1 MLSAGVTIQGAPPQ
15 VPPPPPSTDDASV
28 AASAAKRRKKKRRR
42 RRRRGGHAAGG
53 EVSGLECGKHAAGG
67 EVSGLECG
75 KHAAGGEVSGLEC
88 GKHAAGGEAEDGSE
102 ESSSE
107 EQIEEP
113 RSLTSHGS
121 SLQELDV
128 SPGNC
133 STTATSNHHQ
143 TIISSSVEGTEDK
156 STSSSFSS
164 SPPPPPPEQEELPS
178 IHRDDTVHVVLVN
191 GDLGPPL
198 SDESTQTASLS
209 SLSSSDGL
217 EKNPKP
223 HPDELRVIPSP
234 SSEILVN
241 GFHSGPG
248 IEDHVDGKTDRQPS
262 SRTTPS
268 KDLHPSPSSLIEAL
282 NNAENKDRAVTKDIP
297 DLQAKQG
304 ITKPESKNLC
314 NGTVKQTVRNR
325 KENRQKTNGSV
336 NGTKLKTTGKME
348 RNEPSAGGRNKGP
361 PDQNVKQQQLNRPST
376 ESSNNNPD
384 SSPQEAKERAPRIP
398 HDFAPG
404 PRAYKVAE
412 PPLLPHD
419 KRGAKPARKE
429 RPNRVSPP
437 NHPPAVPETAPLDH
451 PDITSLSLRPEPPK
465 NLKSPSYE
473 TSKPLKEISQK
484 NPSIEDDLLKSLT
497 EVNTPL
503 TKESI
508 KTPAVEAFVCET
520 SRSISP
526 LHPGEYVIPK
536 EISSLKA
543 LTQDFISKEIHLPD
557 PRHAGEEHLGD
568 DPKVTDPPTD
578 PPVPPPRRKRWR
590 GPALR
595 RSSIERAPTPGRE
608 LLEEGV
614 EVLLTDESSLS
625 SSSSSEESVIELLSS
640 MPTSPDV
647 EVKARSSEEE
657 DYVIFKDNLP
667 MKDKSGPDATVV
679 TCAKIDDCDKSTSA
693 HSTEVVPWEEG
704 PDPRPEK
711 QEGESSLSPTSVDRY
726 SEVLSRLIASDA
738 LTEVTEERAR
748 SAYPITEAVT
758 RWLRSQSP
766 EEVLSLPPPESES
779 DLTDDETQVEEETQ
793 GGEKKLTGPKN
804 VYRNPLPAPSL
815 KDDLHPLNGGLL
827 RGAGTRVAKETG
839 YTTNIDNKIGEEG
852 RTNVPPSDDDEEAR
866 HVDMN
871 EERNMSRGSSFV
883 SDSTGEWDQWDIE
896 STKPTVPQEG
906 ARLQSESPDDRR
918 TYMCDPSLSVAKYYR
933 LGAPAT
939 RKNEEGS
946 SSETLSGSSSDEVDA
961 LRHFEYEMGD
971 PERGSQM
978 SLAVELARSL
988 EPLPE
993 HWAVDPIRSAGN
1005 PEVYKKRYGDSPGGC
1020 QVWLAESGDNRK
1032 QESIFQRQSEILM
1045 SRLKGEGPFPCGG
1058 ICCILQ

>member
-42 RRRRGGHAAGG
+42 RRRRGG
-53 EVSGLECGKHAAGG
+53 
-67 EVSGLECG
+67 
-75 KHAAGGEVSGLEC
+75 
-88 GKHAAGGEAEDGSE
+88 AEDGSE

-121 SLQELDV
+121 SLQELGV
-128 SPGNC
+128 SPVNC

-164 SPPPPPPEQEELPS
+164 SPPPPKEGPPEQEELPS
-178 IHRDDTVHVVLVN
+178 IRRDDTVHVVLVN
-191 GDLGPPL
+191 GDLGPAL

-217 EKNPKP
+217 EKNPNP
-223 HPDELRVIPSP
+223 HPDELRVIPSEEIKETP
-234 SSEILVN
+234 FSEKLVN
-241 GFHSGPG
+241 GFHSDLGK
-248 IEDHVDGKTDRQPS
+248 EDHVDGKTGRQQS

-268 KDLHPSPSSLIEAL
+268 KDLHSSPSSLIEAL
-282 NNAENKDRAVTKDIP
+282 NNAENKDRVVTKEIP
-297 DLQAKQG
+297 DLQTKQG

-325 KENRQKTNGSV
+325 KENRQKTNGTV

-348 RNEPSAGGRNKGP
+348 RNEPSGGRNKGP
-361 PDQNVKQQQLNRPST
+361 PDQNVKQPNRPST
-376 ESSNNNPD
+376 ESSTNPD
-384 SSPQEAKERAPRIP
+384 SSLQEAKERAPRIP

-412 PPLLPHD
+412 PPQLPHD

-429 RPNRVSPP
+429 RPNRKSPP
-437 NHPPAVPETAPLDH
+437 NQPPAVPETAPLDP
-451 PDITSLSLRPEPPK
+451 PDITSLSLRPDSPK

-473 TSKPLKEISQK
+473 TSKPSKEISQK
-484 NPSIEDDLLKSLT
+484 SPSIEDNLLKSLT
-497 EVNTPL
+497 EVNNPL

-508 KTPAVEAFVCET
+508 NTPSVEAFVCET
-520 SRSISP
+520 SRSVSSLP
-526 LHPGEYVIPK
+526 PGEYVSPK

-543 LTQDFISKEIHLPD
+543 LTQDFISKERHLPD
-557 PRHAGEEHLGD
+557 PLHAGEEHLGE
-568 DPKVTDPPTD
+568 DPRVTD

-595 RSSIERAPTPGRE
+595 RSSTERAPTPGRE
-608 LLEEGV
+608 LLDGGV
-614 EVLLTDESSLS
+614 EGPLTGESSLSS

-647 EVKARSSEEE
+647 DVKARSSEEE

-667 MKDKSGPDATVV
+667 MKDKSGTDTTVA
-679 TCAKIDDCDKSTSA
+679 TCAKLDDCDKSTSA
-693 HSTEVVPWEEG
+693 HSTKVVPWEEG

-711 QEGESSLSPTSVDRY
+711 QEDESSLSQTSVDRY

-738 LTEVTEERAR
+738 LTEATEERAR

-779 DLTDDETQVEEETQ
+779 DLTDDETRGQEEEQ
-793 GGEKKLTGPKN
+793 GGEKKLTGI
-804 VYRNPLPAPSL
+804 
-815 KDDLHPLNGGLL
+815 
-827 RGAGTRVAKETG
+827 RVAKESG
-839 YTTNIDNKIGEEG
+839 YTANVDNKIGEEA
-852 RTNVPPSDDDEEAR
+852 NVPPSVDDAR
-866 HVDMN
+866 HVGPGSDMN
-871 EERNMSRGSSFV
+871 EEPRCDVERNMSRESSFV

-933 LGAPAT
+933 LGAPAA

-961 LRHFEYEMGD
+961 LRHFEYEMGN

-993 HWAVDPIRSAGN
+993 HWALDPIRSAEIFGN
-1005 PEVYKKRYGDSPGGC
+1005 PEIYKKRYGDSPGG
-1020 QVWLAESGDNRK
+1020 QVWLAESGDNSTRSTHSK
-1032 QESIFQRQSEILM
+1032 QESIFRRQSEILV

>member
-1 MLSAGVTIQGAPPQ
+1 M
-15 VPPPPPSTDDASV
+15 SV
-28 AASAAKRRKKKRRR
+28 
-42 RRRRGGHAAGG
+42 
-53 EVSGLECGKHAAGG
+53 
-67 EVSGLECG
+67 
-75 KHAAGGEVSGLEC
+75 
-88 GKHAAGGEAEDGSE
+88 AEDGSE

-113 RSLTSHGS
+113 RSLTSQGS

-128 SPGNC
+128 SPVNC
-133 STTATSNHHQ
+133 SATATSNHHQ

-164 SPPPPPPEQEELPS
+164 SPPPPPPEQEEPPS
-178 IHRDDTVHVVLVN
+178 IRRDDTVHVVLVN

-217 EKNPKP
+217 EKNLNP
-223 HPDELRVIPSP
+223 HPDELRVIPLEKSKETP

-241 GFHSGPG
+241 GFHSDLGK
-248 IEDHVDGKTDRQPS
+248 EDHVDGKTGRQQS

-268 KDLHPSPSSLIEAL
+268 KDLHPSPSSFIEAL
-282 NNAENKDRAVTKDIP
+282 NNAENKDRVVTKDIP

-304 ITKPESKNLC
+304 IAKPESKNLC
-314 NGTVKQTVRNR
+314 NGSVKQTVRNR

-348 RNEPSAGGRNKGP
+348 RNESSAGGRNKGP
-361 PDQNVKQQQLNRPST
+361 PEQNAKLPNRPST
-376 ESSNNNPD
+376 EPSTNPD
-384 SSPQEAKERAPRIP
+384 SSPREAKERAPRTP
-398 HDFAPG
+398 HDLAPG

-412 PPLLPHD
+412 APQLPHD

-429 RPNRVSPP
+429 RPNRKSPP
-437 NHPPAVPETAPLDH
+437 NQPPAVPETAPLDP

-473 TSKPLKEISQK
+473 TSKPSKETSQK
-484 NPSIEDDLLKSLT
+484 SPSIDDSSLKSLT
-497 EVNTPL
+497 EAKTPL

-508 KTPAVEAFVCET
+508 KAPSVEAFVCET
-520 SRSISP
+520 SRSISS
-526 LHPGEYVIPK
+526 LHSGERVGPK

-543 LTQDFISKEIHLPD
+543 LTQDFISKERHLPD
-557 PRHAGEEHLGD
+557 PRQPGKEHKFSGSPPVKECEEHLGD
-568 DPKVTDPPTD
+568 DHRVTD

-595 RSSIERAPTPGRE
+595 RSSTERAPTPGRE
-608 LLEEGV
+608 LFDGGV
-614 EVLLTDESSLS
+614 EGPLTGESSLSS

-657 DYVIFKDNLP
+657 DYVIFKDSLP
-667 MKDKSGPDATVV
+667 TKDKPGSDTTVA
-679 TCAKIDDCDKSTSA
+679 TCAKLDDHDKSTSA
-693 HSTEVVPWEEG
+693 HPTEVVPWEEG
-704 PDPRPEK
+704 RDPRPEK
-711 QEGESSLSPTSVDRY
+711 QEDESSLSLTSVDRY

-748 SAYPITEAVT
+748 SDYPITEAVT

-779 DLTDDETQVEEETQ
+779 DLTDDETRGEEETQ

-827 RGAGTRVAKETG
+827 RGAGIRVAKQSG
-839 YTTNIDNKIGEEG
+839 YTTNVDNKMGEEG
-852 RTNVPPSDDDEEAR
+852 RTNVPPSVDDAR
-866 HVDMN
+866 HVGPGSDMN
-871 EERNMSRGSSFV
+871 EEPRCDVERNMSRESSFA

-933 LGAPAT
+933 LGAPAAR
-939 RKNEEGS
+939 RKDEEGS

-971 PERGSQM
+971 LERGSRV

-993 HWAVDPIRSAGN
+993 HWAVDPIRSGEMFGN
-1005 PEVYKKRYGDSPGGC
+1005 PEVYKERYGDSPGGR
-1020 QVWLAESGDNRK
+1020 VWLAESGDNSTRSTHSK
-1032 QESIFQRQSEILM
+1032 QESIFRRQSEILV